1 MPAITSLRSSIATAL
16 TDNSKYSVFSFPPA
30 TPIANSVIVTP
41 DDPYIVP
48 SNNDYSAISPM
59 ANFKISI
66 LVPLLDNEG
75 NLAGIEADVVRV
87 FALLEAS
94 SIVFNVGSVSA
105 PSVLSIASGDLLTC
119 DIAISTLTEWSY
131 SMDDWTKEQADFL
144 IKIGQL
150 PATKPATQ
158 PTSKKDEE

>member
-1 MPAITSLRSSIATAL
+1 MPAITTLRSSIATAL
-16 TDNSKYSVFSFPPA
+16 ADNTKYSVFAFPPA

-48 SNNDYSAISPM
+48 SNNDYTSIAPM
-59 ANFKISI
+59 ANFRLTI

-87 FALLEAS
+87 FGLLEAS

-105 PSVLSIASGDLLTC
+105 PSVLTIASGDLLTC
-119 DIAISTLTEWSY
+119 DIAISTLTEWS
-131 SMDDWTKEQADFL
+131 
-144 IKIGQL
+144 
-150 PATKPATQ
+150 
-158 PTSKKDEE
+158 

>member
-1 MPAITSLRSSIATAL
+1 MPAITTLRASIAAAL
-16 TDNSKYSVFSFPPA
+16 TDNTKWSVFSYPPA

-41 DDPYIVP
+41 ADPYIVP
-48 SNNDYSAISPM
+48 SNNDYTAIAPL

-75 NLAGIEADVVRV
+75 NLAGIETDIIRV

-119 DIAISTLTEWSY
+119 DIAISTLTEWS
-131 SMDDWTKEQADFL
+131 
-144 IKIGQL
+144 
-150 PATKPATQ
+150 
-158 PTSKKDEE
+158 

>member
-1 MPAITSLRSSIATAL
+1 MPAITTLRTSIATAL
-16 TDNSKYSVFSFPPA
+16 TDNTKYSVFSFPPA
-30 TPIANSVIVTP
+30 TPVANSVIVTP
-41 DDPYIVP
+41 ADPYIVP
-48 SNNDYSAISPM
+48 SNNDYTSVAPL

-105 PSVLSIASGDLLTC
+105 PSVLSVASGDLLTC
-119 DIAISTLTEWSY
+119 DIAISTLTEWS
-131 SMDDWTKEQADFL
+131 
-144 IKIGQL
+144 
-150 PATKPATQ
+150 
-158 PTSKKDEE
+158 

>member
-1 MPAITSLRSSIATAL
+1 MPAITTLRSSIASAL
-16 TDNSKYSVFSFPPA
+16 TDNTKYSVFSFPPA

-48 SNNDYSAISPM
+48 SNNDYTSIAPM
-59 ANFKISI
+59 ANFKITI

-75 NLAGIEADVVRV
+75 NLAGIEADIVRV

-119 DIAISTLTEWSY
+119 DIAISTLTEWS
-131 SMDDWTKEQADFL
+131 
-144 IKIGQL
+144 
-150 PATKPATQ
+150 
-158 PTSKKDEE
+158 

>member
-1 MPAITSLRSSIATAL
+1 MPAITTLRASIAAAL
-16 TDNSKYSVFSFPPA
+16 TDNTKWSVFSYPPA

-41 DDPYIVP
+41 SDPYIIP
-48 SNNDYSAISPM
+48 SNNDYTAIAPL

-75 NLAGIEADVVRV
+75 NLAGIETDIVRV

-119 DIAISTLTEWSY
+119 DIAISTLTEWS
-131 SMDDWTKEQADFL
+131 
-144 IKIGQL
+144 
-150 PATKPATQ
+150 
-158 PTSKKDEE
+158 

>member
-1 MPAITSLRSSIATAL
+1 MPAITTLRTSIASAL
-16 TDNSKYSVFSFPPA
+16 TDNSLYSVFSFPPA

-41 DDPYIVP
+41 ADPYIVP
-48 SNNDYSAISPM
+48 TNNDRTSVAPL

-66 LVPLLDNEG
+66 LVPLLDNQG

-105 PSVLSIASGDLLTC
+105 PSVLSIATGDLLTC
-119 DIAISTLTEWSY
+119 DIAISTLTEWS
-131 SMDDWTKEQADFL
+131 
-144 IKIGQL
+144 
-150 PATKPATQ
+150 
-158 PTSKKDEE
+158 

>member
-1 MPAITSLRSSIATAL
+1 MPAITTLRSSIATAL
-16 TDNSKYSVFSFPPA
+16 ADNTKYSVFSFPPA

-41 DDPYIVP
+41 ADPYIVP
-48 SNNDYSAISPM
+48 TNNDHTSIAPM

-75 NLAGIEADVVRV
+75 NLAGIEADIIRV
-87 FALLEAS
+87 FALLDAS

-119 DIAISTLTEWSY
+119 DIAISTLTEWS
-131 SMDDWTKEQADFL
+131 
-144 IKIGQL
+144 
-150 PATKPATQ
+150 
-158 PTSKKDEE
+158 